1 MLTIIRMMTMTIMM
15 LLMMMI
21 PMACGVSLATE
32 AGTQLSALQLS
43 CPLVKDD
50 DCDDDDDDYC
60 DYACF
65 TDLGDGPDVTKE
77 NV

>member
-1 MLTIIRMMTMTIMM
+1 MLTIIRMMVMTMMM

-43 CPLVKDD
+43 RPLVKGIVHN
-50 DCDDDDDDYC
+50 
-60 DYACF
+60 F
-65 TDLGDGPDVTKE
+65 FIFGQI
-77 NV
+77 

>member
-1 MLTIIRMMTMTIMM
+1 MTIMM

-43 CPLVKDD
+43 RPLVKDD

-65 TDLGDGPDVTKE
+65 TDHGDGPDVTKE

>member
-1 MLTIIRMMTMTIMM
+1 MTMMM

-32 AGTQLSALQLS
+32 ARTQLSALQLS
-43 CPLVKDD
+43 RPLVKDD

-65 TDLGDGPDVTKE
+65 TDHGDGPDVTKE

>member
-1 MLTIIRMMTMTIMM
+1 MTMMMPMMMVMMT
-15 LLMMMI
+15 MMI

-43 CPLVKDD
+43 RPLLKDD
-50 DCDDDDDDYC
+50 DCDDDYC

>member
-1 MLTIIRMMTMTIMM
+1 MT
-15 LLMMMI
+15 MMI

-43 CPLVKDD
+43 RPLVKDD
-50 DCDDDDDDYC
+50 DCDDADDDYC

-65 TDLGDGPDVTKE
+65 TDLGDGTDVTKE

>member
-15 LLMMMI
+15 LLMI

-43 CPLVKDD
+43 RPLVKDD

-60 DYACF
+60 NYACF
-65 TDLGDGPDVTKE
+65 TDHGDGPDVTKE

>member
-1 MLTIIRMMTMTIMM
+1 MTMMM
-15 LLMMMI
+15 VMVMMI

-43 CPLVKDD
+43 RPLVKDD
-50 DCDDDDDDYC
+50 DCDDDDDDDDDYC

-65 TDLGDGPDVTKE
+65 TDHGDGPDVTKE

>member
-1 MLTIIRMMTMTIMM
+1 MMMVMMMVMT
-15 LLMMMI
+15 MMMI

-43 CPLVKDD
+43 RPLLKDD
-50 DCDDDDDDYC
+50 DCDDDYC